1 MNSFSHLGVID
12 QEEFDDLDT
21 IGLEEYL
28 NMLWRTNP
36 RFKER
41 HSRQAW
47 LFMEQW
53 IDPIVHNIRER

>member
-1 MNSFSHLGVID
+1 M
-12 QEEFDDLDT
+12 DT

-28 NMLWRTNP
+28 GILHRENP

-41 HSRQAW
+41 HSEQAW

-53 IDPIVHNIRER
+53 LDPTVHNIRERLVF